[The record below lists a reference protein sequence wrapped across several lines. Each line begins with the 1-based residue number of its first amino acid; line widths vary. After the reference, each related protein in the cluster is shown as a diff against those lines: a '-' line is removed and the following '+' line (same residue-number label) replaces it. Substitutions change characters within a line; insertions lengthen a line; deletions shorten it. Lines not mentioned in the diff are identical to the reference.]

1 MGVGERIKKKKV
13 CPMCQKGIARV
24 DYKDTGL
31 LKEFLLAKGQVIP
44 RRRSGMCAKHQ
55 RRLAE
60 AVKNAREVAL
70 LPYVTDHASTGRFPQ

>member
-1 MGVGERIKKKKV
+1 
-13 CPMCQKGIARV
+13 MCQKGIARV

-60 AVKNAREVAL
+60 AVKNARELGL
-70 LPYVTDHASTGRFPQ
+70 LPYIVDHAPGGRYTQ